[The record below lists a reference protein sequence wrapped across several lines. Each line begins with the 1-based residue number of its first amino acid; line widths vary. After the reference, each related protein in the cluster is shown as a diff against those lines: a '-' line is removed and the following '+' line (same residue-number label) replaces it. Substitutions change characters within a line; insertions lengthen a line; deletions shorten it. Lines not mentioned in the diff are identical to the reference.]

1 MTCSSLHGRATL
13 KNLDQDLEFL
23 DSCGLFPEIYLS
35 GELLD
40 SIDGGGISTMVRWR
54 EEGKGL
60 TFHAPFVDLAPGGF
74 DPRVLEVT
82 RLRFSQVMELA
93 GKVGPRQ
100 IVFHPGFDEFR
111 FAFHEDL
118 WLENSLQV
126 WGELLEAASRVNTR
140 VCLENVF
147 DTRPDH
153 LVKLR
158 EKLGKELGF
167 CLDTGHFLIFSK
179 VTLQEWLDAFSDGLF
194 ELHLHDNDG
203 HQDLHQPVG
212 EGAFDFKSLCCQMES
227 RSLEPVIVLEHHSR
241 EETTRSLLNF
251 QRLLEERCPDDGSHP

>member
-1 MTCSSLHGRATL
+1 MTCSSLYGKASL
-13 KNLDQDLEFL
+13 KELDRDLKFL
-23 DSCGLFPEIYLS
+23 DSSGLFPEIYLS

-40 SIDGGGISTMVRWR
+40 TIAEKDVATMVRWR
-54 EEGKGL
+54 EEGKGI

-82 RLRFSQVMELA
+82 RFRFKQVMELA
-93 GKVGPRQ
+93 ASVGPRQ

-111 FAFHEDL
+111 YAFCEEL
-118 WLENSLQV
+118 WLDNSFKV
-126 WGELLEAASRVNTR
+126 WGDLLEAASRINTR
-140 VCLENVF
+140 ICLENVF

-153 LVKLR
+153 LVQLR

-203 HQDLHQPVG
+203 HRDLHQPVG
-212 EGAFDFKSLCCQMES
+212 EGAFDFKSLCCQMEI
-227 RSLEPVIVLEHHSR
+227 RGLEPVIVLEHHSS
-241 EETTRSLLNF
+241 EETSRSLKNF
-251 QRLLEERCPDDGSHP
+251 QHLILGN

>member
-1 MTCSSLHGRATL
+1 MTCSSLYGKASL
-13 KNLDQDLEFL
+13 KHLDQDLEFL

-40 SIDGGGISTMVRWR
+40 SIAESDISTIVRWR
-54 EEGKGL
+54 EDGKEL
-60 TFHAPFVDLAPGGF
+60 TFHAPFVDLSPGGF
-74 DPRVLEVT
+74 DPRVLEIT
-82 RLRFSQVMELA
+82 KLRFAQVMELA
-93 GKVGPRQ
+93 HKVGPRQ
-100 IVFHPGFDEFR
+100 IIFHPGFDEFR
-111 FAFHEDL
+111 FAFREEL
-118 WLENSLQV
+118 WLENSSQV

-153 LVKLR
+153 LAKLR

-167 CLDTGHFLIFSK
+167 CLDIGHFLIFSR

-212 EGAFDFKSLCCQMES
+212 EGGFNFKSLCCQIQAMG
-227 RSLEPVIVLEHHSR
+227 LEPVVVLEHHSS

-251 QRLLEERCPDDGSHP
+251 QLLLEERCPDDGSHP

>member
-1 MTCSSLHGRATL
+1 MTCSSLYGKASL
-13 KNLDQDLEFL
+13 KYLEKDLEFM

-40 SIDGGGISTMVRWR
+40 ALDEKDVARMVQWR
-54 EEGKGL
+54 EDGRGL

-74 DPRVLEVT
+74 DPRVLEIT

-93 GKVGPRQ
+93 GKVGPVQ

-111 FAFHEDL
+111 FAFREEL
-118 WLENSLQV
+118 WLENSLLV
-126 WGELLEAASRVNTR
+126 WGELLEDAQRVGTR

-158 EKLGKELGF
+158 EKLGKDLGF
-167 CLDTGHFLIFSK
+167 CLDIGHFLIFSQ
-179 VTLQEWLDAFSDGLF
+179 VTLQEWLDGFAGGLS
-194 ELHLHDNDG
+194 ELHLHDNNG
-203 HQDLHQPVG
+203 QRDLHQPVG
-212 EGAFDFKSLCCQMES
+212 EGTFDFKSLCCQIQAMD
-227 RSLEPVIVLEHHSR
+227 LDPVIVLEHHSH
-241 EETTRSLLNF
+241 EDTTRSLMNF
-251 QRLLEERCPDDGSHP
+251 KHLILES

>member
-1 MTCSSLHGRATL
+1 MTCTSLYGRASL
-13 KNLDQDLEFL
+13 KDLDQNLEFL

-40 SIDGGGISTMVRWR
+40 SIAENDISAMVKWR
-54 EEGKGL
+54 EDGKEL

-82 RLRFSQVMELA
+82 RFRFSQVMKLA
-93 GKVGPRQ
+93 DKVGPRQ

-111 FAFHEDL
+111 FAFREEL
-118 WLENSLQV
+118 WIENSLRV
-126 WGELLEAASRVNTR
+126 WGELLEAASRVHTR

-153 LVKLR
+153 LAQLR

-167 CLDTGHFLIFSK
+167 CLDVGHFLIFSR

-212 EGAFDFKSLCCQMES
+212 EGTFDFNSLCNQMEA
-227 RSLEPVIVLEHHSR
+227 RGLEPVIVLEHHTR
-241 EETTRSLLNF
+241 EETKRSLLNF
-251 QRLLEERCPDDGSHP
+251 QKLISGT

>member
-1 MTCSSLHGRATL
+1 MTCSSLYGKASL
-13 KNLDQDLEFL
+13 KDLNQNLEFL

-40 SIDGGGISTMVRWR
+40 SMPEGAISTMVRWR
-54 EEGKGL
+54 EEGKEL

-74 DPRVLEVT
+74 DPRVLEIT

-93 GKVGPRQ
+93 HQVGPRQ

-111 FAFHEDL
+111 FSFREEL
-118 WLENSLQV
+118 WLENSLLV
-126 WGELLEAASRVNTR
+126 WGELLEGANRVNTR

-167 CLDTGHFLIFSK
+167 CLDIGHLLLFSK
-179 VTLQEWLDAFSDGLF
+179 VTLGQWLDAFSDGLF
-194 ELHLHDNDG
+194 EMHLHDNNG
-203 HQDLHQPVG
+203 LRDLHQPVG
-212 EGAFDFKSLCCQMES
+212 EGSFDFISLYREIEA
-227 RSLEPVIVLEHHSR
+227 RNLDPVAVLEHHSM
-241 EETTRSLLNF
+241 EETKRSLMNF
-251 QRLLEERCPDDGSHP
+251 QQLILEP

>member
-1 MTCSSLHGRATL
+1 MTCTSLYGRASL
-13 KNLDQDLEFL
+13 KDLDRNLEFL

-40 SIDGGGISTMVRWR
+40 SIAENDISAMVKWR
-54 EEGKGL
+54 EEGKEL

-82 RLRFSQVMELA
+82 RFRFSQVMKLA
-93 GKVGPRQ
+93 DKVGPRQ

-111 FAFHEDL
+111 FAFREEL
-118 WLENSLQV
+118 WIENSLRV

-153 LVKLR
+153 LVQLR
-158 EKLGKELGF
+158 ERLGKELGF
-167 CLDTGHFLIFSK
+167 CLDVGHFLIFSR

-212 EGAFDFKSLCCQMES
+212 EGTFDFNSLCNQMEA
-227 RSLEPVIVLEHHSR
+227 RGLEPVVVLEHHSS
-241 EETTRSLLNF
+241 EETKRSLLNF
-251 QRLLEERCPDDGSHP
+251 QKLISGT